1 MHQHP
6 RSSPVTASPALSPRT
21 NPTRTNN
28 PREQERN
35 RQRSNPN
42 MDALSERD
50 DGLSDAVEN
59 TSIDQHTAGPS
70 REANA
75 KMNQI
80 IQNYHTKAALII
92 ISSRATL
99 PPAFAKGSDTRRVN
113 KWFNVEIDE
122 TDALRDDL
130 RTWKTCD
137 AIDPRPPPL
146 VIETYLDTEDLTNNQ
161 TLVIIDDQGKR
172 WDVLEAL
179 NSSGTSGA
187 GKPSRPRRTEV
198 ILERWNIE
206 LGDPPEESPADLGA
220 ILPTIYKKSIVLFRS
235 LFTYSKFL
243 PAWKFSKRLSKVRS
257 NHGALRVHYR
267 VLQNGLWSRPSNSD
281 GLNIPLFE
289 GVGRTVDTFSFG
301 ATDSPAGAFS
311 IQVSYRTNCD
321 FRVDDSEALLSS
333 HFMGIDEHFF
343 TPSLGR
349 DDDHQPAYLT
359 RAKEVG
365 SLPSE
370 KRDLGTRGDRGQ
382 AYGSMSTFHQVGPPA
397 SSSPISALRAARD
410 REPQSS
416 SPSPPQKPLPNA
428 RSNQGSRPSSQGAPA
443 MPRRTS
449 ISFQPFKTPSLSASP
464 LQGEN
469 TLPSSP
475 RGSLGRTST
484 LSALAQARNQA
495 AGNVMG
501 PPPSKRLSN
510 PPDNAIASSAS
521 GSPKPA
527 PIAKYTSSFGNR
539 RARLS
544 SGGGSKTEDDNNSSG
559 KASAASSAAQPGSGG
574 LAEAGGASSES
585 IQTDDDNISDFL
597 KMLDTKKDLIQA
609 PTDPAAV
616 VASTRRTTAAL
627 TKFQRMQ
634 ASNAALSDSMSSSL
648 MLHRSSSSSSRQL
661 SSVPPMVAGTSLSTS
676 SSPGKPVSPHT
687 PHTPAIPSR
696 LSANSVVDYAPHRS
710 RSAAR
715 ARPSSEDQASQVADV
730 PGDDGARDPSTNAID
745 IPTSP
750 RDRPYQP
757 HNRRSSSVAH
767 QHRSLAVEDEMGDLL
782 PFNIRSASMGTDDRP
797 PLSLSALLALQETS
811 DVALAP
817 AERIER
823 NLQGTVNPEET
834 SAPMTRQGSSS
845 LESRDESTHH
855 HRISAA
861 TSLNSPYRHRF
872 VRGGGRGMTP
882 PQGSSSS
889 LAGDRGSG
897 SGTSDHRGGRYSF
910 TRPGNFE
917 EDEPLLFTMSELGTQ
932 QSRRSLEE
940 ARGGSSVAAS
950 GRGGG
955 DSGVS
960 SRRGS
965 RGGLHNWAQG

>member
-1 MHQHP
+1 M
-6 RSSPVTASPALSPRT
+6 RL
-21 NPTRTNN
+21 
-28 PREQERN
+28 
-35 RQRSNPN
+35 
-42 MDALSERD
+42 
-50 DGLSDAVEN
+50 
-59 TSIDQHTAGPS
+59 
-70 REANA
+70 
-75 KMNQI
+75 K
-80 IQNYHTKAALII
+80 
-92 ISSRATL
+92 
-99 PPAFAKGSDTRRVN
+99 
-113 KWFNVEIDE
+113 FNVEIDE

-146 VIETYLDTEDLTNNQ
+146 VIETYLDAEDLTNKQ
-161 TLVIIDDQGKR
+161 SLVIIDEQGKR

-179 NSSGTSGA
+179 NSSGSSGA
-187 GKPSRPRRTEV
+187 GKPTRARRTEV

-206 LGDPPEESPADLGA
+206 LGEPPEESPADLGA

-243 PAWKFSKRLSKVRS
+243 PAWKFSKRLAKVRS
-257 NHGALRVHYR
+257 KHGALKVNYR
-267 VLQNGLWSRPSNSD
+267 ILQSGLWSRPSNSD

-301 ATDSPAGAFS
+301 ATESPAGPFS

-333 HFMGIDEHFF
+333 HFMGMDEHFF

-349 DDDHQPAYLT
+349 EDDHQPAYLT
-359 RAKEVG
+359 RGKEVG

-370 KRDLGTRGDRGQ
+370 KRDLGTRADRGQ

-410 REPQSS
+410 REPQTS
-416 SPSPPQKPLPNA
+416 SPSPPQNPLPNA
-428 RSNQGSRPSSQGAPA
+428 RSNAGSRPSSGTTEGASA
-443 MPRRTS
+443 RPRRTS

-469 TLPSSP
+469 ALPSSS

-501 PPPSKRLSN
+501 PPPAKRSSN
-510 PPDNAIASSAS
+510 PPENAIASSAS
-521 GSPKPA
+521 SSPRPA
-527 PIAKYTSSFGNR
+527 PIAKYTSSFGHR

-559 KASAASSAAQPGSGG
+559 KASAASSAPKPGSGV
-574 LAEAGGASSES
+574 LAEAGGASSGS
-585 IQTDDDNISDFL
+585 IPTDDDNISDFL
-597 KMLDTKKDLIQA
+597 KMLDTKKDLKSFQ
-609 PTDPAAV
+609 PPSDPAAAA
-616 VASTRRTTAAL
+616 ASTRRTTAAL
-627 TKFQRMQ
+627 NKFQRMQ
-634 ASNAALSDSMSSSL
+634 ASNAALSESMSSSL
-648 MLHRSSSSSSRQL
+648 LLHRSSTSSSRQL
-661 SSVPPMVAGTSLSTS
+661 SSVPPMVAGTSMSTS

-696 LSANSVVDYAPHRS
+696 LSANSVVHYGPHRS
-710 RSAAR
+710 RSSVR
-715 ARPSSEDQASQVADV
+715 VRPSSEGQPHPAEDI
-730 PGDDGARDPSTNAID
+730 PGDDGTRDPGTNAID

-750 RDRPYQP
+750 RARPYQP

-767 QHRSLAVEDEMGDLL
+767 QHRSLAVEEEMNDLL
-782 PFNIRSASMGTDDRP
+782 PFNIRSASMGADDRP

-817 AERIER
+817 AERIEQ
-823 NLQGTVNPEET
+823 NLQPTASTEET

-845 LESRDESTHH
+845 LESRDEGSHH
-855 HRISAA
+855 HRLSAG

-872 VRGGGRGMTP
+872 VRGGGGRGITP

-917 EDEPLLFTMSELGTQ
+917 EDEPLLFAMSELGTQ

-940 ARGGSSVAAS
+940 GRGGFSVGAS

-955 DSGVS
+955 DSGAS

>member
-1 MHQHP
+1 ME
-6 RSSPVTASPALSPRT
+6 T
-21 NPTRTNN
+21 
-28 PREQERN
+28 
-35 RQRSNPN
+35 
-42 MDALSERD
+42 LSERD
-50 DGLSDAVEN
+50 DGLGDAIEG
-59 TSIDQHTAGPS
+59 TSSDQHTPGPG

-92 ISSRATL
+92 ISSRVTL
-99 PPAFAKGSDTRRVN
+99 PPAFAKGSDIRRVN

-146 VIETYLDTEDLTNNQ
+146 VIETYLDTEDLTYNQ

-179 NSSGTSGA
+179 NSLGSAGA

-206 LGDPPEESPADLGA
+206 LGETSDEPPADLGA

-243 PAWKFSKRLSKVRS
+243 PAWKFSKRLAKVTS
-257 NHGALRVHYR
+257 NHGALRVNYR
-267 VLQNGLWSRPSNSD
+267 ILQNGLRARSSNSD
-281 GLNIPLFE
+281 GLTTPLFE

-333 HFMGIDEHFF
+333 HFMGMDEHFF

-349 DDDHQPAYLT
+349 NDDHQPAYLT
-359 RAKEVG
+359 RGKEVG
-365 SLPSE
+365 SLPPE
-370 KRDLGTRGDRGQ
+370 KRDFGIRADRGQ

-410 REPQSS
+410 REPHSS

-428 RSNQGSRPSSQGAPA
+428 RSNQGSRPSSRAAEGAPA

-464 LQGEN
+464 LQVDSA
-469 TLPSSP
+469 LPSSP

-501 PPPSKRLSN
+501 PSSSKRLSN
-510 PPDNAIASSAS
+510 PPENAIASSAS
-521 GSPKPA
+521 SSPKPA
-527 PIAKYTSSFGNR
+527 PIAKYTSSFGHR

-559 KASAASSAAQPGSGG
+559 KASAASSAAQPGSGV
-574 LAEAGGASSES
+574 LAEAGGASSGS

-597 KMLDTKKDLIQA
+597 KMLDTKKDLKSFQT
-609 PTDPAAV
+609 PSDPAAAS
-616 VASTRRTTAAL
+616 ASTRRTTAAL

-648 MLHRSSSSSSRQL
+648 MLHRSSTSSSRQL
-661 SSVPPMVAGTSLSTS
+661 SSVPPMVAGTSMSTS

-710 RSAAR
+710 RSSAR
-715 ARPSSEDQASQVADV
+715 ARPSLENQPPEAEDI
-730 PGDDGARDPSTNAID
+730 PGDDGARDPGTNAID

-750 RDRPYQP
+750 RTRPYQP

-797 PLSLSALLALQETS
+797 PLSLSALIALQETS
-811 DVALAP
+811 DVVLAP
-817 AERIER
+817 AETIER
-823 NLQGTVNPEET
+823 NLQPTVNPEET

-845 LESRDESTHH
+845 LESRDEGPHP
-855 HRISAA
+855 HRISAGA
-861 TSLNSPYRHRF
+861 SSNSPYRNRF

-917 EDEPLLFTMSELGTQ
+917 EDEPLLFAMSELGTQ
-932 QSRRSLEE
+932 HSRRSLEE
-940 ARGGSSVAAS
+940 GRGGSSVAGS

-955 DSGVS
+955 DSGAS

-965 RGGLHNWAQG
+965 RGLHNWAQG